1 MKKIIVRLFMA
12 LIVLALLAVVA
23 VHFFLDSAIKRA
35 VETIGPD
42 LTKVQV
48 KLDTVNLMLLSGS
61 GKIRGLVIGN
71 PEGYKSPSAIS
82 VGTVS
87 IGVQPASLLGD
98 KIIVESIN
106 MQAPEVTFETDL
118 RQNNLGKI
126 LSNLEET
133 TGGGKTPTQPKEPG
147 TSKKLQVDDF
157 VISGGKIRVVVST
170 FAGKTATASLPEIH
184 LKDLGKGPE
193 GITAA
198 ELARQVLQALEK
210 GAAQA
215 AAGAIADLSKGAL
228 YLSNEPG
235 KIATNSVDKVTRGI
249 GDLFKKKQ

>member
-1 MKKIIVRLFMA
+1 MKKIIVRLLMA
-12 LIVLALLAVVA
+12 LLVLALLAVVA

-87 IGVQPASLLGD
+87 VAIQPASLLGD

-118 RQNNLGKI
+118 RQNNLKKI
-126 LSNLEET
+126 LSNLEEV
-133 TGGGKTPTQPKEPG
+133 TGGGNAPAQPKEPG
-147 TSKKLQVDDF
+147 T
-157 VISGGKIRVVVST
+157 
-170 FAGKTATASLPEIH
+170 
-184 LKDLGKGPE
+184 
-193 GITAA
+193 
-198 ELARQVLQALEK
+198 
-210 GAAQA
+210 
-215 AAGAIADLSKGAL
+215 
-228 YLSNEPG
+228 
-235 KIATNSVDKVTRGI
+235 
-249 GDLFKKKQ
+249 

>member
-1 MKKIIVRLFMA
+1 MKKIIVRLLMA
-12 LIVLALLAVVA
+12 LLVLALLAVVA

-87 IGVQPASLLGD
+87 VAIQPASLLAD

-118 RQNNLGKI
+118 RQNNLKKI

-133 TGGGKTPTQPKEPG
+133 TGGGKTPAQPKEPG
-147 TSKKLQVDDF
+147 TSKKLEVDDF
-157 VISGGKIRVVVST
+157 VISGGKIRAVVST
-170 FAGKTATASLPEIH
+170 LAGKSATAALPEKH
-184 LKDLGKGPE
+184 RKVLGKGQK
-193 GITAA
+193 ASRRRNWR
-198 ELARQVLQALEK
+198 ARCCKPWRRGPPKLR
-210 GAAQA
+210 
-215 AAGAIADLSKGAL
+215 
-228 YLSNEPG
+228 PG
-235 KIATNSVDKVTRGI
+235 QLRT
-249 GDLFKKKQ
+249 